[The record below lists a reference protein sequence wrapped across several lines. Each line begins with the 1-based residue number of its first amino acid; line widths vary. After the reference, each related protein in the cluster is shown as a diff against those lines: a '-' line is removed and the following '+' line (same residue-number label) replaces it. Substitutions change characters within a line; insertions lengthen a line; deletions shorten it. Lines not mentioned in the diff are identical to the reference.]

1 MHKKILIQFFLLFVI
16 FGLVLLTF
24 YNYFYEKEV
33 IKETKIGL
41 NNTVET
47 KIDGETGTL
56 IKDIYYSF
64 TDVNGN
70 YYQLLSD
77 YGKVDI
83 KNSDKMFMTN
93 VVATIF
99 ITNASEVRIVSK
111 YANYFKNDHETNF
124 FEDVKL
130 TYLEHKTTSEN
141 LDLSFKNN
149 LATIYNEIIYT
160 KPGTKIIADRL
171 EIDLIT
177 KNSKIFM
184 DNESEKIKIINN
196 K

>member
-1 MHKKILIQFFLLFVI
+1 MYKKILIQFFLSFVI
-16 FGLVLLTF
+16 LGLILLTF
-24 YNYFYEKEV
+24 YYYFYEKEI
-33 IKETKIGL
+33 IKETKIEI
-41 NNTVET
+41 NNSIEP
-47 KIDGETGTL
+47 KIDSQTGTL

-64 TDVNGN
+64 TDSNGN

-99 ITNASEVRIVSK
+99 INNISVIKIVSK
-111 YANYFKNDHETNF
+111 YANYFKNNHETNF
-124 FEDVKL
+124 FEDVEL

-141 LDLSFKNN
+141 LDLSLKNN

-160 KPGTKIIADRL
+160 KPGTKITADRL